1 MDEKGQASIAQLLM
15 IGAAVVVTVIVI
27 GVYKSTLS
35 GTAGSSETQLEE
47 FAEQAKEI

>member
-15 IGAAVVVTVIVI
+15 IGSAVVVAVIVI
-27 GVYKSTLS
+27 GVYKTTMA
-35 GTAGSSETQLEE
+35 GTTTSSETQLKE